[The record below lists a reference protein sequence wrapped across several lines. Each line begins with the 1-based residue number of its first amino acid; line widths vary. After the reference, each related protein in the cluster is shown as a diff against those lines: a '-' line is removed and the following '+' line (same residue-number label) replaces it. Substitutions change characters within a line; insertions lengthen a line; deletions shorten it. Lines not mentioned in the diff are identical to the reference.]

1 MYFHAP
7 IKAARGVGVT
17 SGLMSGRCVTSFLHA
32 SVAKSWWKDRNLSC
46 LPLVF
51 SSVLWNSCPRVFAAS
66 RPQDIEEDITLTV
79 SQLRFWALFP
89 DLAQSRVL
97 LVQRPLKIICCGTFL
112 LILVILSFC
121 KCHLRTYFYTA
132 CQYVHGKCGGYIARI
147 KQEKLQGF

>member
-7 IKAARGVGVT
+7 IKATRGVGVT
-17 SGLMSGRCVTSFLHA
+17 SGWMSGRCVTTFLLS
-32 SVAKSWWKDRNLSC
+32 SVDKSWWKDRNLSC

-51 SSVLWNSCPRVFAAS
+51 SSVLWNSCPPVFAAS

-97 LVQRPLKIICCGTFL
+97 LVQRPLKLSAVGL
-112 LILVILSFC
+112 LILVIFSFC
-121 KCHLRTYFYTA
+121 ICHLRTYFYTA
-132 CQYVHGKCGGYIARI
+132 CQCVHGKRGGYIAKI